1 MATPLPLLSQLVK
14 TSQCLMPLN
23 VLTCQAIATQ
33 LGIIRTQRTLE
44 LFTTSYDYLVYVIPY
59 LVVAPLYFEGKLNLG
74 SITQASEAFYYVRSD
89 FSIIVNYFEKISAFS
104 AGIDR
109 LSTFIRRINSGGW
122 QTAGTDH
129 VEKDAG
135 KDKPQG
141 SLADLTR
148 SLARSPGGY
157 LRVSGSDESDLGG
170 TEVPSRSTISLVIIP
185 FIQPTPGGIV
195 RDKDKDEGVKKSVL
209 QCENLSICTPDGSRI
224 LIGGVLQ
231 SCSGIASAINDIPL
245 LGINFTVSEGDRVLV
260 TGPSGTGKSSL
271 LRAIS
276 GLWELGSGKVI
287 WNCSLHSSQ
296 CAVGDS
302 RDAKNESP
310 EGVFFLPQK
319 PYNLLGSLRQQIAY
333 PDIFPGDE
341 QESSARHLAR
351 QRNGK
356 ARRQAVPVH
365 EAQSL
370 DGDSELLEILRKVKL
385 DTLASRMG
393 AGDTQE
399 GLGVHKDWTKVRTSL
414 CDMDVVAMLIELMLT
429 DTNLIRWCLL

>member
-1 MATPLPLLSQLVK
+1 M
-14 TSQCLMPLN
+14 
-23 VLTCQAIATQ
+23 
-33 LGIIRTQRTLE
+33 
-44 LFTTSYDYLVYVIPY
+44 
-59 LVVAPLYFEGKLNLG
+59 
-74 SITQASEAFYYVRSD
+74 RSD

-122 QTAGTDH
+122 QTAGTAEH
-129 VEKDAG
+129 AEKDAS
-135 KDKPQG
+135 KEKPQG

-157 LRVSGSDESDLGG
+157 LRVSGSDETDLER
-170 TEVPSRSTISLVIIP
+170 TEVPSRSTISLVIVP
-185 FIQPTPGGIV
+185 FVQPTPGQIPL
-195 RDKDKDEGVKKSVL
+195 DKDESVKRSVL

-231 SCSGIASAINDIPL
+231 SCSGIASTVSDIPL

-276 GLWELGSGKVI
+276 GLWELGSGRVI
-287 WNCSLHSSQ
+287 WNCSVHSSQ

-302 RDAKNESP
+302 RDAKAEAP

-356 ARRQAVPVH
+356 SRRQAVPAH

-370 DGDSELLEILRKVKL
+370 DGDSDLLEILIKVKL

-393 AGDTQE
+393 GGDTQE
-399 GLGVHKDWTKVRTSL
+399 GLGVHRDWTKVPPYI
-414 CDMDVVAMLIELMLT
+414 MI
-429 DTNLIRWCLL
+429 